1 MEVATNLKQSMAA
14 LAAAAAG
21 SSGAMAADLAVK
33 APPPPPPLAPAA
45 TWQGFY
51 VGGSV
56 GASWLHSTFD
66 DTAAIGDV
74 TTSNAIFPL
83 NSTTGGSSVSAN
95 GVGFLAG
102 LHLGYNLQSGNFV
115 YGLEGGFS
123 WLGSTSASS
132 NGAFVHQSGY
142 PSVYA
147 GTRTRNGTTT
157 SSSKVS
163 ELATLR
169 ARFGLDFNGT
179 LPYLTAGVAWGH
191 IETSFTITGA
201 GYSSPIP
208 ATATATQKSW
218 VPGVVLG
225 GGIEHKLTQN
235 WTVRGEIMWVGFKDM
250 SVGNPIFS
258 NTYSSLTSNGVPVK
272 FSNELTIGEIGLNY
286 RF

>member
-1 MEVATNLKQSMAA
+1 MEVAANIKQSTAA
-14 LAAAAAG
+14 LAAAAAA

-123 WLGSTSASS
+123 WVGSTSASS

-142 PSVYA
+142 PFVYA
-147 GTRTRNGTTT
+147 GIRQRNGTTT

-169 ARFGLDFNGT
+169 ARLGLDFNGT
-179 LPYLTAGVAWGH
+179 LPYLTGGVAWGH
-191 IETSFTITGA
+191 IENSFAISGA

-218 VPGVVLG
+218 VPGIVLG

-258 NTYSSLTSNGVPVK
+258 STYSHLTSNGVPVK
-272 FSNELTIGEIGLNY
+272 FSNQLTIGEIGLNY

>member
-33 APPPPPPLAPAA
+33 APPPPPLAPAA

-56 GASWLHSTFD
+56 GASWLHSTQD
-66 DTAAIGDV
+66 DTAAVLD
-74 TTSNAIFPL
+74 TTSFGFAGGINGL
-83 NSTTGGSSVSAN
+83 VNSTTGGSSATAN
-95 GVGFLAG
+95 AAGFLGG

-115 YGLEGGFS
+115 YGLEGDFS
-123 WLGSTSASS
+123 WVGSTSATS
-132 NGAFVHQSGY
+132 NGVFINQAGY
-142 PSVYA
+142 TYSS
-147 GTRTRNGTTT
+147 RMHHGTTV

-191 IETSFTITGA
+191 IENSFTMSGA
-201 GYSSPIP
+201 GYSGPT

-218 VPGVVLG
+218 VPGIVLG

-250 SVGNPIFS
+250 SVGNPMFS
-258 NTYSSLTSNGVPVK
+258 TTYGGLTSTGAPVK